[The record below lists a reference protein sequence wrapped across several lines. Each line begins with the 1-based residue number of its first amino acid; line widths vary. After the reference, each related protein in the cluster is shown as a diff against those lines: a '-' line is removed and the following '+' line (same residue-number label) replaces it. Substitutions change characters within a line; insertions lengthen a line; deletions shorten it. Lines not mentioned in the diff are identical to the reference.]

1 MRGFQKAMHLTIACD
16 DGNAPCFFW
25 IVQKNPNGLLLP
37 RDSTLMPRQLFFC
50 PFCAGFSRP
59 LVPSSMGRISAH
71 LKEHCRFHSREQD
84 DISDGK
90 AKPNENG
97 DSLCSCDRW
106 PDEGVLFDI
115 LHQ

>member
-1 MRGFQKAMHLTIACD
+1 
-16 DGNAPCFFW
+16 
-25 IVQKNPNGLLLP
+25 
-37 RDSTLMPRQLFFC
+37 
-50 PFCAGFSRP
+50 
-59 LVPSSMGRISAH
+59 MGRISAH
-71 LKEHCRFHSREQD
+71 IKEHCRFHSREQD